1 MPETVKR
8 KARFSLLDLIVQVR
22 LLKSRLGTGSR
33 VVNVYGLDARTFLLK
48 LSVPPASSGPDADAT
63 AAVSWQREYLLI
75 ESGVR
80 IHTTRFARQAAVL
93 GEGAQVRFADAVDSA
108 AGKVG
113 GQEDA
118 DDDEAVRR
126 SLQRRMVL
134 SSEWGVTGASK
145 KSALSVQS
153 GLTLKL
159 RKHLRTRRLADIRQ
173 LGTDRVIDMHF
184 VGGSQAAAVYRES
197 DGTARS
203 QAALESHLIV
213 EFYAGGNVILT
224 DGEYKVLAVQRVFR
238 PTAAVAAGARHRPT
252 DATADRRPA
261 QAAVVGEVYDTHR
274 ARQLRVLDAARL
286 DELLRKSAQEKDG
299 QPMTWERASLVRTL
313 TQNLEYGPELVEHAV
328 ITAGAPGSD
337 VEAFRDLLLAAF
349 AGVDEM
355 LRETQPHG
363 YILLTP
369 ASSEVTSA
377 ESALRIEDRYAE
389 VTPLLLAQ
397 NEALEHQEYATFDEA
412 VDEYFARLEEMRF
425 KSEAEQRQK
434 QAQNRLNR
442 TQNDIQSRVQTLQ
455 QQAEEYGHH
464 AQLIEYHLQLVDD
477 ALQVIRAA
485 VASGI
490 PWSDLQSMV
499 AEERR
504 RGNPIAEMVQSLR
517 LERNEVTLL
526 LPDELEAA
534 SEDEAAPTPVSV
546 TLNLD
551 GNAHGNAQ
559 RYYEARRKATEK
571 EHKTIDASDRALK
584 AAQSKALKVLRGQWN
599 APARGKRPAGRNAA
613 LNTVTEMRK
622 PLWFEKFR
630 YFISSENFLV
640 IAGRDAQQNEMLV
653 KRYLEDHAGDVY
665 MHADVHGAASV
676 VIKGRRGT
684 TLPPPLTLQEAAVFC
699 VACSAAWNDKIPVDA
714 FWVLPS
720 QVSKS
725 APSGTSLATG
735 SFVVRGRK
743 NMIPVMA
750 GSAGSAAMVMGLGF
764 YFRLAPASVAQ
775 HLGERPVRSEHD
787 AAVLEAV
794 AAIARSAR
802 ENDREE
808 AAAAAAAAEADGD
821 EERAASAG
829 DAESSGELDV
839 VDGNVEAE
847 NGEHVT
853 PTDTGESIAADDT
866 ADSNF
871 DAAAPTTLDPEWTQR
886 PAPVRGKKGKI
897 RKWKAKYAEQ
907 SEEERAAALAL
918 LGAKPMRMMQV
929 QEAARRSDTAA
940 AVATTGDAEASRP
953 AHPTPDAR
961 ATATQPAS
969 STIPRSRPG
978 VLRDAARFAWH
989 QQEQREIEAALQA
1002 AGEAVT
1008 ATLSAEQRRALSE
1021 LDFFTGQPAPT
1032 DTLEY
1037 AIPVCAPYQAL
1048 THCKYKV
1055 KLLPG
1060 TLKKGKAVKQAME
1073 ALKQQHQARRSGR
1086 AAPTTAAAVDDD
1098 AKVQLAAEDRE
1109 WQRICALD
1117 ETLIIQQVIG
1127 NVRVQAPGLHDARHA
1142 SKQRKKQASART

>member
-48 LSVPPASSGPDADAT
+48 LSVPPASSAPDADAT

-93 GEGAQVRFADAVDSA
+93 GEGAQVRFADAIDSA

-113 GQEDA
+113 GQEDV
-118 DDDEAVRR
+118 DDDEAVQR

-134 SSEWGVTGASK
+134 SSEWGVTGTSK
-145 KSALSVQS
+145 RSALSVQS

-184 VGGSQAAAVYRES
+184 VGGSQAAAVYRGS
-197 DGTARS
+197 DGPDRS

-238 PTAAVAAGARHRPT
+238 PMATAAAGARHRPT
-252 DATADRRPA
+252 DATTSRRPA

-274 ARQLRVLDAARL
+274 ARQLRVLDAACL
-286 DELLRKSAQEKDG
+286 DELLRKSAQRKDG

-337 VEAFRDLLLAAF
+337 VEAFRDRLLAAF
-349 AGVDEM
+349 AGVDEV
-355 LRETQPHG
+355 LRETQLHG

-369 ASSEVTSA
+369 AASEVSNA
-377 ESALRIEDRYAE
+377 ESALRMEDRYAE

-425 KSEAEQRQK
+425 KSETEQRQK

-455 QQAEEYGHH
+455 QQAEEHGHH
-464 AQLIEYHLQLVDD
+464 ARLIEYHLQLVDD

-490 PWSDLQSMV
+490 PWSDLQIMV

-504 RGNPIAEMVQSLR
+504 RGNPVAEMVQSLR

-526 LPDELEAA
+526 LPDELEAG
-534 SEDEAAPTPVSV
+534 SEDEAVPALVPV

-599 APARGKRPAGRNAA
+599 APAKGKRPAGRNAA

-676 VIKGRRGT
+676 VIKGRRGM

-720 QVSKS
+720 Q
-725 APSGTSLATG
+725 
-735 SFVVRGRK
+735 
-743 NMIPVMA
+743 
-750 GSAGSAAMVMGLGF
+750 
-764 YFRLAPASVAQ
+764 
-775 HLGERPVRSEHD
+775 
-787 AAVLEAV
+787 
-794 AAIARSAR
+794 
-802 ENDREE
+802 
-808 AAAAAAAAEADGD
+808 
-821 EERAASAG
+821 
-829 DAESSGELDV
+829 
-839 VDGNVEAE
+839 
-847 NGEHVT
+847 
-853 PTDTGESIAADDT
+853 
-866 ADSNF
+866 
-871 DAAAPTTLDPEWTQR
+871 
-886 PAPVRGKKGKI
+886 
-897 RKWKAKYAEQ
+897 
-907 SEEERAAALAL
+907 
-918 LGAKPMRMMQV
+918 
-929 QEAARRSDTAA
+929 
-940 AVATTGDAEASRP
+940 
-953 AHPTPDAR
+953 
-961 ATATQPAS
+961 
-969 STIPRSRPG
+969 
-978 VLRDAARFAWH
+978 
-989 QQEQREIEAALQA
+989 
-1002 AGEAVT
+1002 
-1008 ATLSAEQRRALSE
+1008 
-1021 LDFFTGQPAPT
+1021 
-1032 DTLEY
+1032 
-1037 AIPVCAPYQAL
+1037 
-1048 THCKYKV
+1048 
-1055 KLLPG
+1055 
-1060 TLKKGKAVKQAME
+1060 
-1073 ALKQQHQARRSGR
+1073 
-1086 AAPTTAAAVDDD
+1086 
-1098 AKVQLAAEDRE
+1098 
-1109 WQRICALD
+1109 
-1117 ETLIIQQVIG
+1117 
-1127 NVRVQAPGLHDARHA
+1127 
-1142 SKQRKKQASART
+1142 